1 MRDQIIPATLSGR
14 SLEQRKVD
22 AVLLQIRCFFLHLVL
37 FVVVLVVL
45 DRPVAGVHAFNEL
58 RINDQPLFLP
68 FLQIDFLPNISVH
81 LLSSLLP
88 FVHVDHGV
96 VGVDGLL
103 RLPPQD
109 LVGHTLGVLGH
120 AVFDLTRLG
129 RKVRLRRM

>member
-1 MRDQIIPATLSGR
+1 M
-14 SLEQRKVD
+14 
-22 AVLLQIRCFFLHLVL
+22 FFLHLVL

-58 RINDQPLFLP
+58 RVNNQPLFLP

-103 RLPPQD
+103 GLPPQD
-109 LVGHTLGVLGH
+109 LVGDALRVLRH
-120 AVFDLTRLG
+120 AVFDLACLG
-129 RKVRLRRM
+129 GKLDERNVIMGGCKPRE